1 MSCEITLQVMNDFLN
16 NTLSV
21 AEEQK
26 VKSHLVECE
35 NCRVEFHNLEK
46 ADTAL
51 RQVVCDMVAS
61 IDVPGNLMH
70 RIEKIISAEN
80 KKKKPESRIFMLL
93 KSPAA
98 AAALLFVVLTA
109 GFLSYQNY
117 FNMLSNQPK
126 VVLSM
131 PAAGNS
137 AAEKPGSIA
146 SENAGGASKE
156 NILQTAPDRES
167 KVEDTKNLLNAA
179 DQLSDQMES
188 PAGVVN
194 NKPLLPAADQAPEL
208 LNKFQLSE
216 EQRTAIVTNV
226 PLVSGAG
233 MPSANI
239 GTIDEAVR
247 EAGFIPAKPAY
258 LPQEAVL
265 TAVTWL
271 PDEISQNFQ
280 VGGLHFTVSQGRL
293 NAAYFGDDKISAPAS
308 AVDIN
313 GSLGYLQEEGLE
325 TGGIVTG
332 VPTTLR
338 WREGD
343 WAFSVSGDLP
353 KDEIIKISN
362 SLK

>member
-1 MSCEITLQVMNDFLN
+1 MSCDVTLQVMNDFFDH
-16 NTLSV
+16 TLSDT
-21 AEEQK
+21 EEQK

-51 RQVVCDMVAS
+51 RQVVRDMVAS

-80 KKKKPESRIFMLL
+80 KKETLGSRMFMLL

-126 VVLSM
+126 VVLSV

-137 AAEKPGSIA
+137 AAEKSGSIVG
-146 SENAGGASKE
+146 ENAGGAKKE
-156 NILQTAPDRES
+156 YTLQPAPDMES
-167 KVEDTKNLLNAA
+167 TVEDTKNMLNAA

-188 PAGVVN
+188 PAVG
-194 NKPLLPAADQAPEL
+194 QAPEV
-208 LNKFQLSE
+208 LNKSQPVE
-216 EQRTAIVTNV
+216 EQQTAIITSV
-226 PLVSGAG
+226 PLVTGPG
-233 MPSANI
+233 MPSSNI

-247 EAGFIPAKPAY
+247 EVGFIPAKPAY

-265 TAVTWL
+265 TDVTWL

-280 VGGLHFTVSQGRL
+280 VGGLHFTISQSRL
-293 NAAYFGDDKISAPAS
+293 SAAHFGDDIMSASAS

-313 GSLGYLQEEGLE
+313 GSLGYIQEEGPE